1 MSDPK
6 ADLAKSWL
14 KKAKRDLETAQRLAK
29 GPEPFLDTAIYHYH
43 QSAEKA
49 LKGFLVFN
57 NQRFEKTHDLSI
69 LIQSAIPFNEKF
81 SLLFGDGETLTPY
94 VTIFRYPGEDTEPS
108 KEEFDNAAKAA
119 NNIFNFI
126 MNLLPTEVHS

>member
-6 ADLAKSWL
+6 IDLTKSWL

-29 GPEPFLDTAIYHYH
+29 EPEPLLDTAIYHYH
-43 QSAEKA
+43 QAAEKA

-57 NQRFEKTHDLSI
+57 NQRFEKTHDLSV
-69 LIQSAIPFNEKF
+69 LIQLAIPFNEKF
-81 SLLFGDGETLTPY
+81 STLLDDGEILTPY
-94 VTIFRYPGEDTEPS
+94 VTTFRYPGEDIEPT
-108 KEEFDNAAKAA
+108 KEEFDNAAKSA

-126 MNLLPTEVHS
+126 INLLPAEIRL